1 MKSPNKA
8 SPTLSLRAD
17 TFPASFWDRYIDI
30 TTQSKQNASSR
41 TMLQALILLSGW
53 IALTLAQT
61 PDDQC
66 FWKNSGG
73 TVAESTDGWHVCNN
87 TKTTEKGASLCC
99 LNGSQCGEDSIC
111 HFPGGSQGGTGWYLG
126 GCTDG
131 SYNDPVCPKACSE
144 LTSSKVWVLE
154 QH

>member
-1 MKSPNKA
+1 ME
-8 SPTLSLRAD
+8 PTLSSSL
-17 TFPASFWDRYIDI
+17 FPLFAGSRDVDVI
-30 TTQSKQNASSR
+30 TQSTRNPPNSI
-41 TMLQALILLSGW
+41 MLQALVLLSGC
-53 IALTLAQT
+53 IALTFAQT
-61 PDDQC
+61 PNDQC
-66 FWKNSGG
+66 FWRNSGG

-131 SYNDPVCPKACSE
+131 SYNDPICPKACSE
-144 LTSSKVWVLE
+144 SHSLKSWCLE